1 MTPVDAVRES
11 EEVAARSCELTKLL
25 NKVTVVLDRSRVD
38 QEEAR
43 SRELLAE
50 VSLARRRVV
59 EAVRRGDPV
68 GPGVVL
74 GVVEP
79 IRKVPS
85 DRAGYAAYMALDGR
99 DVLSDELVEYWRHRQ
114 TGLAS
119 AVREMFVQA
128 AAAAASTAP
137 LRASGREHLARL
149 RSRET
154 LAEEGGEALLGA
166 LNRLEFLFDEFHRK
180 LLDAADI
187 EWEASAR
194 LADIDTARFK
204 ARLFER
210 DGEAALR
217 HVDNVVFGR
226 LAAMVD
232 EPVMS
237 PVRQAGGG

>member
-11 EEVAARSCELTKLL
+11 EEVAARSRELTKLL
-25 NKVTVVLDRSRVD
+25 NEVTVVPDRTEVD

-43 SRELLAE
+43 SKVLLAE
-50 VSLARRRVV
+50 VTAARRRVV
-59 EAVRRGDPV
+59 EAVHRGEDP

-74 GVVEP
+74 GVKEP

-99 DVLSDELVEYWRHRQ
+99 DVLSDELVEYWRHRRDS
-114 TGLAS
+114 LAP
-119 AVREMFVQA
+119 AVRAMYVKA
-128 AAAAASTAP
+128 AESAASTAP
-137 LRASGREHLARL
+137 LRACAREHLARL

-154 LAEEGGEALLGA
+154 LNEEGGTALLGA
-166 LNRLEFLFDEFHRK
+166 VNRLEFLFNEFHLK

-187 EWEASAR
+187 EYEASAR

>member
-11 EEVAARSCELTKLL
+11 EEVAARSCQLTKLL
-25 NKVTVVLDRSRVD
+25 NEVTVVLDRSRVD

-50 VSLARRRVV
+50 VSSARRRVV
-59 EAVRRGDPV
+59 EAVRRGEDP
-68 GPGVVL
+68 GTGVVL

-85 DRAGYAAYMALDGR
+85 DRAGYDAYMTLNGR
-99 DVLSDELVEYWRHRQ
+99 DVLSDELVEYWRHRRDA
-114 TGLAS
+114 LAP
-119 AVREMFVQA
+119 AVRAMYVQA
-128 AAAAASTAP
+128 AESAVSTAP
-137 LRASGREHLARL
+137 LRASAREHLARL

-154 LAEEGGEALLGA
+154 MADEGGEALLGA
-166 LNRLEFLFDEFHRK
+166 LNGLEFRFDEFHRK

-187 EWEASAR
+187 EYEASAR

-204 ARLFER
+204 ARLFATEP
-210 DGEAALR
+210 EAAVR
-217 HVDNVVFGR
+217 HIDNVVFGR

-232 EPVMS
+232 EPVMV
-237 PVRQAGGG
+237 PVRQAGRG